1 MKTQKT
7 KSKMKHDVYSGL
19 PALTLA
25 YVISIRV
32 PQVRYKYQLFGGGKL
47 MPY

>member
-1 MKTQKT
+1 MNTQKT
-7 KSKMKHDVYSGL
+7 TRKIKTAAYSGL
-19 PALTLA
+19 PTLTLV

-32 PQVRYKYQLFGGGKL
+32 PQVRYEYQLFGGGKF

>member
-7 KSKMKHDVYSGL
+7 TRKMKSAVSLGL

-32 PQVRYKYQLFGGGKL
+32 PQVRYKYQLFGGGKS

>member
-7 KSKMKHDVYSGL
+7 TRKMKSAVFSGL

-32 PQVRYKYQLFGGGKL
+32 PQVRYKYQLFGGGKF
-47 MPY
+47 MPN

>member
-1 MKTQKT
+1 MNTQKT
-7 KSKMKHDVYSGL
+7 TRKMKTAAYSGL
-19 PALTLA
+19 PALMLA

-32 PQVRYKYQLFGGGKL
+32 PQVRYKYQLFGGGKS

>member
-1 MKTQKT
+1 MNTQETTRKMKTAV
-7 KSKMKHDVYSGL
+7 SSGL

-32 PQVRYKYQLFGGGKL
+32 PQMYYEYQLFGG
-47 MPY
+47 

>member
-7 KSKMKHDVYSGL
+7 TRKMKSAVSSGL

-25 YVISIRV
+25 CVISIRM
-32 PQVRYKYQLFGGGKL
+32 PQVRYKYQLLGGGTF